1 MRSFWIG
8 STLSLVLGF
17 GLSAMMYWSTTSP
30 TSQNCE
36 INGVP
41 CSEVPTHELLW
52 FCALPAA
59 AFVFIFLL
67 GFRVKRH
74 RPKLAAWL
82 VSLPPAAL
90 LIYASFNAATIAQGG

>member
-1 MRSFWIG
+1 M
-8 STLSLVLGF
+8 SLALGF
-17 GLSAMMYWSTTSP
+17 GLSAMMYWSMTS
-30 TSQNCE
+30 SAVRNCE

-41 CSEVPTHELLW
+41 CSKVPPLELLW

-59 AFVFIFLL
+59 AFLFIFLL
-67 GFRVKRH
+67 GIRIKRR

-90 LIYASFNAATIAQGG
+90 IIYASFKAVTVPQGV